1 MPGYLT
7 RRVDNGLTIMVERV
21 EPDARTLCIALNNS
35 QEHSGLRD
43 DVHRHVGAIT
53 IGQAKPARG
62 VRYGVAH
69 HPAVVRIREIY
80 SEPRNVRYDVVLD
93 RGIVSFGPN
102 AILGRGDRVVG
113 DYMRSAQRRLIQI
126 DAVIP
131 AVGDGVPIDDVSFSI
146 EKYYP

>member
-69 HPAVVRIREIY
+69 HLPS
-80 SEPRNVRYDVVLD
+80 SEFERYIPSQEMSVMTLFSTEVL
-93 RGIVSFGPN
+93 SP
-102 AILGRGDRVVG
+102 
-113 DYMRSAQRRLIQI
+113 SAQMPYSAEVTVLLEIT
-126 DAVIP
+126 
-131 AVGDGVPIDDVSFSI
+131 
-146 EKYYP
+146 